1 MRALPRRTPVILRLH
16 QDRSRP
22 VLGGQRRRRLSW
34 NHSTVLLALL
44 AAAVAYMGVRVIG
57 RDLGAATHISAGHAD
72 DAKEGAVPA
81 NAVAAAVATAP
92 AVPSPAPVPTTGE
105 PTVRSK
111 PHSEA
116 KVETVAQQL
125 LATARDHL
133 GRKVT
138 PTTYSVD
145 DPRANSGSHL
155 DLLERALASDLSL
168 KSALVRHRTRNPQAY
183 GLASK
188 PAPTL
193 DERRRTWTTANLVVF
208 LDTFAEKVAVEPAGS
223 FEAGDIVVVQRKRG
237 SQRQL
242 TAVVSDVADD
252 AGNPEILVLDPADPA
267 PRELPIRG
275 NYTLL
280 NHFRLTA
287 AHLEHIRQALDLGT
301 NRGPVGTTL

>member
-1 MRALPRRTPVILRLH
+1 MLLRSQKDRA
-16 QDRSRP
+16 RP
-22 VLGGQRRRRLSW
+22 VLGGQRRRKLSW

-72 DAKEGAVPA
+72 DAKAGAVPPT
-81 NAVAAAVATAP
+81 AVAAAVTNGP
-92 AVPSPAPVPTTGE
+92 AVPGPAPVAAAGE
-105 PTVRSK
+105 PASKARPRS
-111 PHSEA
+111 ET

-155 DLLERALASDLSL
+155 DLLERALASSLSL

-193 DERRRTWTTANLVVF
+193 DERRRTWSTDNLIVF
-208 LDTFAEKVAVEPAGS
+208 LGTFAEKVAVEPAGS

-242 TAVVSDVADD
+242 AAVVSDVADE
-252 AGNPEILVLDPADPA
+252 AGNPQILILDPADHA

-275 NYTLL
+275 NYNLL
-280 NHFRLTA
+280 HHFRLTA

-301 NRGPVGTTL
+301 GRGPVGTTL

>member
-1 MRALPRRTPVILRLH
+1 MVRLH

-22 VLGGQRRRRLSW
+22 VLGGQRRRKLSW

-57 RDLGAATHISAGHAD
+57 RDLGAATHIGVGHVEE
-72 DAKEGAVPA
+72 AKVGAVPA
-81 NAVAAAVATAP
+81 NALAAAVGSGP
-92 AVPSPAPVPTTGE
+92 AVPGPAPVATPGE
-105 PTVRSK
+105 PASK
-111 PHSEA
+111 SRPRNEA

-155 DLLERALASDLSL
+155 DLLERALAGNLSL

-193 DERRRTWTTANLVVF
+193 DERRRTWTTDNLLVF
-208 LDTFAEKVAVEPAGS
+208 LGTFAEKVAVEPASS

-242 TAVVSDVADD
+242 AAVVSDVADE
-252 AGNPEILVLDPADPA
+252 AGNPQILVLDPADHA

-275 NYTLL
+275 NYNLL
-280 NHFRLTA
+280 HHFRLTA
-287 AHLEHIRQALDLGT
+287 AHLEHIRQALDLGAG
-301 NRGPVGTTL
+301 RGPIGTTL